1 VTETDAPVDVVNV
14 ADLLRGSASAR
25 SDKVALVDGGRRVS
39 YRELDEQVDAVGAG
53 LAELGL
59 VAGNRA
65 AIAMGNSAEF
75 VAVYLGAARA
85 GIVAVPLNPTSTA
98 DEIARVLADCGARA
112 CVADADCVVAVREA
126 IASGQSAVRL
136 VVVGVDATSDEIPF
150 ARLLEARS
158 RVVSPRD
165 REGMAVLMYTS
176 GTSGR
181 PRGVMLS
188 HRALVANIQ
197 QAAGTVPPPLAADDV
212 VLGVL
217 PLSHVYGL
225 NAVLGQVIRQQ
236 ATLVIARR
244 FDAED
249 TLRLIARETVTVVPV
264 APPAITAWLRIDGL
278 ADRLSS
284 VRTLLSGA
292 APLAEETARAFEEQT
307 GIAVEQG
314 YGLTEAAPV
323 VTTTLGAPTH
333 KPGSA
338 GRALPGVRLRVV
350 DERGRET
357 GNDDAGEILVHG
369 DNLFS
374 GYWPDGD
381 GAPGS
386 DGWLSTG
393 DIGFLDADGD
403 LFLVDRLK
411 EIVIVSGFN
420 VYPSEIEDVIGEV
433 EAVGECAV
441 IGLPDDETGEAV
453 VAYVV
458 QRGDAP
464 AGDLVDEVLAHC
476 ERRLAR
482 FKVPSAVNVVDELP
496 HSATGKVAKGR
507 LRAAESR
514 RATGAS

>member
-1 VTETDAPVDVVNV
+1 VTETDAPVNV
-14 ADLLRGSASAR
+14 AELLRAAVAADP
-25 SDKVALVDGGRRVS
+25 DKVALVDGGRRVS
-39 YRELDEQVDAVGAG
+39 YRELDEQADAVGAG

-59 VAGNRA
+59 VGGNRA

-98 DEIARVLADCGARA
+98 DEIARVLADSGARV
-112 CVADADCVVAVREA
+112 CVADAATVAAVREA
-126 IASGQSAVRL
+126 IASDRSASRL
-136 VVVGVDATSDEIPF
+136 VVVGTDASGDEIPY
-150 ARLLEARS
+150 ARLTGATS

-165 REGMAVLMYTS
+165 REGLALLMYTS
-176 GTSGR
+176 GTSGS
-181 PRGVMLS
+181 PRGAMLS
-188 HRALVANIQ
+188 HRALVANIE
-197 QAAGTVPPPLAADDV
+197 QAASTDPPPLTPDDV

-225 NAVLGQVIRQQ
+225 NGVLGQVMRQQ
-236 ATLVIARR
+236 ATLVIGRR
-244 FDAED
+244 FDPEE
-249 TLRLIARETVTVVPV
+249 TLRLIVQESVTVVPI
-264 APPAITAWLRIDGL
+264 APPAISAWLRLDGISE
-278 ADRLSS
+278 RLSS

-292 APLAEETARAFEEQT
+292 GPLAEETVRAFEERT

-323 VTTTLGAPTH
+323 VTTTLGTPAH

-338 GRALPGVRLRVV
+338 GRAVPGVQLRVV

-357 GNDDAGEILVHG
+357 DHDDAGEILVHG
-369 DNLFS
+369 ANLFS

-381 GAPGS
+381 AAPAT
-386 DGWLSTG
+386 DGWLATG

-420 VYPSEIEDVIGEV
+420 VYPSEIEEAIAEV
-433 EAVGECAV
+433 GDVGECAV
-441 IGLPDDETGEAV
+441 IGVPHDETGEAV

-464 AGDLVDEVLAHC
+464 AGDLVDQVLAHC

-514 RATGAS
+514 RAMGLT

>member
-1 VTETDAPVDVVNV
+1 VTETDAPVNV
-14 ADLLRGSASAR
+14 AELLRASAAVDP
-25 SDKVALVDGGRRVS
+25 DKVALVDGDRRVS
-39 YRELDEQVDAVGAG
+39 YRELDDQAAAVGAG

-65 AIAMGNSAEF
+65 AIVMGNSADF
-75 VAVYLGAARA
+75 VALYLGAARA
-85 GIVAVPLNPTSTA
+85 GIVAVPLTPTSTA
-98 DEIARVLADCGARA
+98 DEIARVLADSRARV
-112 CVADADCVVAVREA
+112 CVADADTVAAVREA
-126 IASGQSAVRL
+126 IASDQSASRL
-136 VVVGVDATSDEIPF
+136 VVVGVDASGDELPY
-150 ARLLEARS
+150 ARLTQATS

-165 REGMAVLMYTS
+165 REGLAVLMYTS
-176 GTSGR
+176 GTSGQ
-181 PRGVMLS
+181 PRGAMLS
-188 HRALVANIQ
+188 HRALVANIE
-197 QAAGTVPPPLAADDV
+197 QAASTDPPPLTADDV

-225 NAVLGQVIRQQ
+225 NAVLGQVLRQQ
-236 ATLVIARR
+236 ARLVIGRR
-244 FDAED
+244 FDPED
-249 TLRLIARETVTVVPV
+249 TLRLIGQESVTVVPI
-264 APPAITAWLRIDGL
+264 APPAITAWLRLDGIS
-278 ADRLSS
+278 DRLSS

-292 APLAEETARAFEEQT
+292 APLAEATVRAFEERT

-323 VTTTLGAPTH
+323 VTTTLGTPVH

-338 GRALPGVRLRVV
+338 GRAVPGVQLRVV
-350 DERGRET
+350 DERGRDTEH
-357 GNDDAGEILVHG
+357 DDAGEILVHG

-381 GAPGS
+381 AAPEA
-386 DGWLSTG
+386 DGWLATG

-411 EIVIVSGFN
+411 ELVIVSGFN
-420 VYPSEIEDVIGEV
+420 VYPSEIEAVIVEV
-433 EAVGECAV
+433 GAVGECAV
-441 IGLPDDETGEAV
+441 IGVPDDETGEAV

-482 FKVPSAVNVVDELP
+482 FKVPSVVNVVDQLP

-514 RATGAS
+514 RAMGLT